1 MALKLNLEK
10 SKSTLKLSLE
20 KSGILTMPRLDMA
33 LFMDVSGSFED
44 EHLEGVTTDLM
55 TRLAPYGL
63 SFDPD
68 KKLDIFTFSNGA
80 ASAHQVGEL
89 TESNYEDYVRRH
101 IIGRVPGW
109 NGGTDYSHVLELGLK
124 AFGWIPT
131 ETRKA
136 GFFGRMLGQ
145 KDEAPKAR
153 KRSLFFFVT
162 DGDNQDKE
170 RTARILRES
179 EARQDEVY
187 VLFLG
192 VSNGGGHFEF
202 LERIG
207 DMFGNTGFREIAD
220 VRAFVRKTDEDINA
234 FLLDDE
240 LVGWLK
246 R

>member
-10 SKSTLKLSLE
+10 STSTLRLSLE
-20 KSGILTMPRLDMA
+20 KSGIPTMPRLDMA

-44 EHLEGVTTDLM
+44 EHEQGVTTDLM

-63 SFDPD
+63 NFDPD
-68 KKLDIFTFSNGA
+68 RKLDVFTFSNGPG
-80 ASAHQVGEL
+80 SAHKVGEL

-101 IIGRVPGW
+101 IIRKVPGW
-109 NGGTDYSHVLELGLK
+109 NGATDYSHVLELALK
-124 AFGWIPT
+124 EFGWIPT
-131 ETRKA
+131 KA
-136 GFFGRMLGQ
+136 GFFGRMMGR
-145 KDEAPKAR
+145 KDETKAR

-162 DGDNQDKE
+162 DGDNQDKD
-170 RTARILRES
+170 RTTRILRES
-179 EARQDEVY
+179 EAREDEVY

-192 VSNGGGHFEF
+192 VSNGGGRFEF
-202 LERIG
+202 LENVG
-207 DMFGNTGFREIAD
+207 DLFGNTGFREIAD
-220 VRAFVRKTDEDINA
+220 VRAFIGKSDEEINA